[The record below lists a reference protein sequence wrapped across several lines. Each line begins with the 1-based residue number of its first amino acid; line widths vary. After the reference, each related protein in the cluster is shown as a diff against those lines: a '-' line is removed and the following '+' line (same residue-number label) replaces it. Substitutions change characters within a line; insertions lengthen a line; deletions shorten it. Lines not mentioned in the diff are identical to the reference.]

1 MKQGDTAWIIENN
14 RTVRECKIVRING
27 NLVIIRFT
35 DGCGTQLP
43 LNRLYE
49 TQEDAYEELS
59 YNDTLSRIQV
69 EYDTENR
76 RKWNGQML

>member
-43 LNRLYE
+43 LKRLYS

-59 YNDTLSRIQV
+59 HNDTLSRIQV

-76 RKWNGQML
+76 RRWNGQML

>member
-14 RTVRECKIVRING
+14 RTVRECKIIRING

-43 LNRLYE
+43 LKRLYE
-49 TQEDAYEELS
+49 TQEDAYKELS
-59 YNDTLSRIQV
+59 HNGTLSRIQA
-69 EYDTENR
+69 EYDTENK

>member
-43 LNRLYE
+43 LKRLYE
-49 TQEDAYEELS
+49 TE
-59 YNDTLSRIQV
+59 
-69 EYDTENR
+69 
-76 RKWNGQML
+76 

>member
-27 NLVIIRFT
+27 NLVIIRFI
-35 DGCGTQLP
+35 DDSGTQLP
-43 LNRLYE
+43 LKRLYE
-49 TQEDAYEELS
+49 TQKDAYEELS
-59 YNDTLSRIQV
+59 HNDTLSRIQV

>member
-1 MKQGDTAWIIENN
+1 MKQGDIAWIIENN

-27 NLVIIRFT
+27 NLAIVRFE

-43 LNRLYE
+43 LKRLYKS
-49 TQEDAYEELS
+49 QEEADKELS
-59 YNDTLSRIQV
+59 HNDTLSRIQV

>member
-1 MKQGDTAWIIENN
+1 MKQGDTACIIENN

-43 LNRLYE
+43 LKRLYE

>member
-35 DGCGTQLP
+35 AVCGTQFP
-43 LNRLYE
+43 LKRLYE

-59 YNDTLSRIQV
+59 HNDTLSRIQV

>member
-1 MKQGDTAWIIENN
+1 MKQGDVVWIIENN
-14 RTVRECKIVRING
+14 KTVRECKIVRING

-43 LNRLYE
+43 LKRLYE
-49 TQEDAYEELS
+49 TQKDAYEELS
-59 YNDTLSRIQV
+59 HNDTLSRIQV